1 MSDNPYETP
10 KAELGNRA
18 ETGTRLTHLKQ
29 GQRFIIY
36 AFILY
41 FVAVIGAALLPLVGV
56 AIILIAFILGII
68 GVFRAML
75 GVDYPLLAKIVLGV
89 LIFVPLLNILVLLA
103 LNSRVTQLLR
113 DAGYTVGFFGVRD

>member
-1 MSDNPYETP
+1 MGDNPYETP
-10 KAELGNRA
+10 KAELGSMA
-18 ETGTRLTHLKQ
+18 ETSTRLTHLKQ

-41 FVAVIGAALLPLVGV
+41 FVAVIGAALLPVVGM
-56 AIILIAFILGII
+56 AIILIAFVLGII

-75 GVDYPLLAKIVLGV
+75 GVNYPLLAKIILGV

-103 LNSRVTQLLR
+103 LNSRVTRQLR
-113 DAGYTVGFFGVRD
+113 DAGYKVGFFGVRD